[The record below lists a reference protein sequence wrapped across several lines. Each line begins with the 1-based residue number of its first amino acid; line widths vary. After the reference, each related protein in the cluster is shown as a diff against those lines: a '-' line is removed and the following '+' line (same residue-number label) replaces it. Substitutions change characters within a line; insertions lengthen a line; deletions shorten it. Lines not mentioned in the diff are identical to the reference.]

1 MDQYAGRKATA
12 RIRVVD
18 EKGNAVK
25 NTEFQAELK
34 NHEFLF
40 GCGAFDAI
48 PLTNEKKKDAF
59 DEERLGKW
67 LELYHYGTMS
77 FYGGR

>member
-48 PLTNEKKKDAF
+48 PLKGKMNR
-59 DEERLGKW
+59 RLKAA
-67 LELYHYGTMS
+67 
-77 FYGGR
+77 

>member
-48 PLTNEKKKDAF
+48 PRRFFRT
-59 DEERLGKW
+59 
-67 LELYHYGTMS
+67 LE
-77 FYGGR
+77 